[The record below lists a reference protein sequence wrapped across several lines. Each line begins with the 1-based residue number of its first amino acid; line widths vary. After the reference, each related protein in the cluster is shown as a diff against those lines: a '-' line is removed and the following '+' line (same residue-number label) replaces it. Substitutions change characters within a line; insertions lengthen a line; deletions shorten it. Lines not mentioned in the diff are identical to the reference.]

1 MSNLVGTIFSFGPD
15 AFGLILVVT
24 ILVAGLGVPLMF
36 AVFWVLRKVERDN
49 RKK

>member
-24 ILVAGLGVPLMF
+24 VLVVGLGVPFMF
-36 AVFWVLRKVERDN
+36 ALFWVLRKAERDYW
-49 RKK
+49 KK